1 MIGLKEYSEN
11 KTPLENFEFSLGN
24 VSEKTRNGYLMQL
37 DQFCKYLGDSPNE
50 LYAIESVNQDSRESG
65 DKLAL
70 RMAFEDFR
78 KHLIENKGL
87 NPNTAKNYKKA
98 LNRFLRANGLSELPR
113 DEGKSVEANDVNLI
127 IKDQIR
133 HLLETAGNDYR
144 LRALILTAKD
154 TGLRVSDLAQLTVG
168 YFNGMRIDH
177 DSRGRE
183 FRYWIK
189 PLRTKKTGVNAYVCL
204 GPESIQ
210 ALKDYIGNNISGP
223 IFRTIASTKGGKM
236 RITRGPRR
244 GEQISR
250 KGSEAGLAMQKTAIT
265 NVFINHSRKLRQNGI
280 RITAHSFR
288 KFFLNAWTSQ
298 GLKDYGKRYAGKSLG
313 NNDGAYTAKNNGIL
327 GGKYKELYDEVLG
340 LEDTRTAEE
349 LKRTQNEINQL
360 KTQLIEL
367 QRNFILLNRN
377 HIPTVVQALG
387 ENQLPAGQMGSLSV
401 LDWQKMQK
409 GKESEN

>member
-1 MIGLKEYSEN
+1 
-11 KTPLENFEFSLGN
+11 
-24 VSEKTRNGYLMQL
+24 MQL

-177 DSRGRE
+177 FLVSNNLLDKIINIKIDNKPRSK
-183 FRYWIK
+183 IK
-189 PLRTKKTGVNAYVCL
+189 PSDHT
-204 GPESIQ
+204 
-210 ALKDYIGNNISGP
+210 P
-223 IFRTIASTKGGKM
+223 I
-236 RITRGPRR
+236 
-244 GEQISR
+244 
-250 KGSEAGLAMQKTAIT
+250 
-265 NVFINHSRKLRQNGI
+265 
-280 RITAHSFR
+280 
-288 KFFLNAWTSQ
+288 
-298 GLKDYGKRYAGKSLG
+298 
-313 NNDGAYTAKNNGIL
+313 
-327 GGKYKELYDEVLG
+327 EL
-340 LEDTRTAEE
+340 
-349 LKRTQNEINQL
+349 EIN
-360 KTQLIEL
+360 
-367 QRNFILLNRN
+367 
-377 HIPTVVQALG
+377 
-387 ENQLPAGQMGSLSV
+387 
-401 LDWQKMQK
+401 
-409 GKESEN
+409 